1 MANNQPEKNSDIPFD
16 TPQNIEDI
24 LNDIEDLSPEPQNP
38 SGDIPLTVS
47 QADVEDILAEIEDI
61 PDSQSPTDIPLTV
74 SSDVEDILAEIED
87 IPDSQSPTEIPFTL
101 SSDVEDILA
110 EIEDIPDSQSP
121 TEIRL
126 TVSSDV
132 EDILAEIE
140 DIPDSQSPT
149 EIPFTVSSDV
159 EDILAE
165 IEDIP
170 AGESVSPPGIP
181 LTVSETNTNLLEE
194 GKTQP
199 RRLDVPLLAASGLYK
214 SFGGIKA
221 VDGAEIK
228 VAKGSIT
235 GLIGPN
241 GAGKT
246 TLFNLL
252 SNFIRPDRGRV
263 IFDGE
268 PIQQL
273 QPHQIAQMGMVRT
286 FQVARVLSRLSV
298 MENMLLAAQKQT
310 GENFWNVW
318 FKTPQI
324 KTEERQLREE
334 AMAILESVGLAQ
346 KANDYAGSLSGGQRK
361 LLEMGR
367 ALMTHPQLILLDEP
381 AAGVNPTLIKQICDR
396 IVNWNREG
404 MTFLIIEHNMDVIMS
419 LCDRVWVVAEGKNL
433 ASGTPA
439 EIQTNPQ
446 VLSAYL
452 GQ

>member
-1 MANNQPEKNSDIPFD
+1 MANKQPEKNSDIPFD

-24 LNDIEDLSPEPQNP
+24 LNDIEDLSSEPQKP
-38 SGDIPLTVS
+38 SGEIPLTVS
-47 QADVEDILAEIEDI
+47 QADVEDILSEIEDI
-61 PDSQSPTDIPLTV
+61 TDERSQVDIPLTV
-74 SSDVEDILAEIED
+74 SSDVEDILSEIED
-87 IPDSQSPTEIPFTL
+87 IPESRSQ
-101 SSDVEDILA
+101 V
-110 EIEDIPDSQSP
+110 DIP
-121 TEIRL
+121 L
-126 TVSSDV
+126 TVSSDI
-132 EDILAEIE
+132 EDIL
-140 DIPDSQSPT
+140 S
-149 EIPFTVSSDV
+149 
-159 EDILAE
+159 E

-170 AGESVSPPGIP
+170 AEESVSTSGIP
-181 LTVSETNTNLLEE
+181 LTVSQRDTNFLED

-221 VDGAEIK
+221 VDGAEIQ
-228 VAKGSIT
+228 VLKGSIT

-273 QPHQIAQMGMVRT
+273 QSHQIAQMGMVRT

-324 KTEERQLREE
+324 KAEERQLREE

-396 IVNWNREG
+396 IVTWNREG

-419 LCDRVWVVAEGKNL
+419 LCDRVWVLAEGKNL

-439 EIQTNPQ
+439 EIQTNPK
-446 VLSAYL
+446 VLEAYL